1 VNRIT
6 EMTTHRCLQ
15 TFLLGLLA
23 LTLASCG
30 YHTAGKASRIPTD
43 VKTLAVPAFVNQT
56 QTYRIEA
63 VLTEAVVREFN
74 TRTKYRVVSEP
85 EGADAV
91 LRGTVTGT
99 QLAPVTYDSD
109 TGRASTA
116 LVTVNMKVILTAKDG
131 RILYENSNYVYREQY
146 QISRELSSFFEEQ
159 GPAVQRLAQDFARTL
174 VSNVLEMY

>member
-1 VNRIT
+1 
-6 EMTTHRCLQ
+6 MTRRGCLQ
-15 TFLLGLLA
+15 LSGIAIIA
-23 LTLASCG
+23 LVLSSCG
-30 YHTAGKASRIPTD
+30 YHTAGKGAKIPAE
-43 VKTLAVPAFVNQT
+43 VRTLAVPAFVNQT

-74 TRTKYRVVSEP
+74 TRTKYRIVSDP
-85 EGADAV
+85 NDADAV

-99 QLAPVTYDSD
+99 QLAPVTYDSN

-116 LVTVNMKVILTAKDG
+116 LVTVNMKVVLTARNG
-131 RILYENSNYVYREQY
+131 RVLYENSNYVYREQY

-159 GPAVQRLAQDFARTL
+159 GPAVQRLSQDFARTL

>member
-1 VNRIT
+1 MKTCRY
-6 EMTTHRCLQ
+6 LQ
-15 TFLLGLLA
+15 LA
-23 LTLASCG
+23 LVGYLVVTLASCG
-30 YHTAGKASRIPTD
+30 YHTARKASRIPVD
-43 VKTLAVPAFVNQT
+43 VKTLAVPAFANQT

-63 VLTEAVVREFN
+63 VLTEAVVSEFN
-74 TRTKYRVVSEP
+74 TRTRYRVVSDP

-99 QLAPVTYDSD
+99 QLAPVTYDSN

-116 LVTVNMKVILTAKDG
+116 LVTVNMKVVLTAKDG
-131 RILYENSNYVYREQY
+131 RVLYENSNYIYREQY

-159 GPAVQRLAQDFARTL
+159 GPAVRRLSQDFARTL

>member
-1 VNRIT
+1 MKMGR
-6 EMTTHRCLQ
+6 RLQ
-15 TFLLGLLA
+15 MSVVALLVLVLG
-23 LTLASCG
+23 SCG
-30 YHTAGKASRIPTD
+30 YHTAGKATRIPVD
-43 VKTLAVPAFVNQT
+43 VRTLAVPAFVNQT

-74 TRTKYRVVSEP
+74 TRTRYRIVTDP
-85 EGADAV
+85 DGADAI
-91 LRGTVTGT
+91 LRGTVTNT

-116 LVTVNMKVILTAKDG
+116 VVTVNMKVVLTAKDG
-131 RILYENSNYVYREQY
+131 RVLFENSNFVYREQY

-159 GPAVQRLAQDFARTL
+159 GPAVQRLSQDFARTL

>member
-1 VNRIT
+1 MGR
-6 EMTTHRCLQ
+6 RLQ
-15 TFLLGLLA
+15 MSVVALLVLVLG
-23 LTLASCG
+23 SCG
-30 YHTAGKASRIPTD
+30 YHTAGMATRIPVD
-43 VKTLAVPAFVNQT
+43 VRTLAVPAFVNQT

-74 TRTKYRVVSEP
+74 TRTRYRIVTDP
-85 EGADAV
+85 DGADAI
-91 LRGTVTGT
+91 LRGTVTNT

-116 LVTVNMKVILTAKDG
+116 VVTVNMKVVLTAKDG
-131 RILYENSNYVYREQY
+131 RVLFENSNFVYREQY

-159 GPAVQRLAQDFARTL
+159 GPAVQRLSQDFARTL